1 MKRDIERKALPN
13 SLDKKC
19 PVRFRAGKISFYY
32 RVVGDLDGFS
42 SRFFSGR
49 PARQHLSRIQKA
61 GDPVCQFD
69 LAARNRQG
77 VLPAKLNKFLF
88 QIVEIPKGHSIQ
100 FPIQFRSFI
109 HLRLLRQ
116 PEIHFIM
123 CAVMIV

>member
-19 PVRFRAGKISFYY
+19 PVRFRAGKIFFYY

-49 PARQHLSRIQKA
+49 PARQHISRIQKA

-77 VLPAKLNKFLF
+77 VLSAKLYKFLF
-88 QIVEIPKGHSIQ
+88 QIVEIPKGHANADDGYAHDLAHIKNALS
-100 FPIQFRSFI
+100 
-109 HLRLLRQ
+109 
-116 PEIHFIM
+116 
-123 CAVMIV
+123 